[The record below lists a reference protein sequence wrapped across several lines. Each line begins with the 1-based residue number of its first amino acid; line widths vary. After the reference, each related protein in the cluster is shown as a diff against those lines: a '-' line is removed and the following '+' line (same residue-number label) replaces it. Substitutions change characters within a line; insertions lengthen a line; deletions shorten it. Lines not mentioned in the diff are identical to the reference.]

1 MTSIVRAKKDT
12 SHPYS
17 GIVEQPPGRI
27 ERVALNLWDIELQLQ
42 LDLRIDG
49 SLIFFELKMTG
60 SRELVRAN
68 QFGSSEADGASP
80 IPGWSQKLPAQAAER
95 LLGHNLT
102 RPFTTK
108 CSLSSHFDLQTQA

>member
-1 MTSIVRAKKDT
+1 MTWIVRARKDT

-27 ERVALNLWDIELQLQ
+27 ERVALNLWDNELQLQ

-80 IPGWSQKLPAQAAER
+80 IPGWSQELPAQAAER
-95 LLGHNLT
+95 FLGAIDDAHSPQN
-102 RPFTTK
+102 
-108 CSLSSHFDLQTQA
+108 C